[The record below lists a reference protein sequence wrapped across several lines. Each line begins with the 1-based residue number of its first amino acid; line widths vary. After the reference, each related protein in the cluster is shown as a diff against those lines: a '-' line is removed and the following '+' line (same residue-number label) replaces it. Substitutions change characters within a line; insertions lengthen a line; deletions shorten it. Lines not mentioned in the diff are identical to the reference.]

1 VTKTEFDLATS
12 RPLLIVVSRPCAR
25 TCEASES
32 ALLNVL
38 LYIDD
43 LIVIYKLLLIS
54 FILILKHMYS
64 LWTYNNSL

>member
-1 VTKTEFDLATS
+1 MCQLGYDWQYAAERPTLTTQGFEEKLLVTKTESDLATS

-43 LIVIYKLLLIS
+43 
-54 FILILKHMYS
+54 S
-64 LWTYNNSL
+64 L

>member
-1 VTKTEFDLATS
+1 LLVTKTEFDLATS

-43 LIVIYKLLLIS
+43 
-54 FILILKHMYS
+54 S
-64 LWTYNNSL
+64 L